1 MIYKPCMSSAAGEWK
16 TGPILKTQSGSAQ
29 DGKTP
34 VQMPLLT
41 TPSIYNVFKK
51 ALSPDTHFT

>member
-1 MIYKPCMSSAAGEWK
+1 MSSAAGEWK